1 MNGGGGHAHAMP
13 ALHGGNAHDGGQ
25 DMERMAYAAGAGTHE
40 APPQAPV
47 VKAVAKANANART
60 SSTTLSQMTG
70 ARFGDLN
77 IHANTK
83 RAIAEVLTYVDAC
96 WRMLTHADV
105 C

>member
-1 MNGGGGHAHAMP
+1 MKGGGGHAHAMP
-13 ALHGGNAHDGGQ
+13 APHGGNAHDGGQ

-70 ARFGDLN
+70 ARFAELN

-83 RAIAEVLTYVDAC
+83 RAIAEVLTHADAC
-96 WRMLTHADV
+96 WRMLTYADER
-105 C
+105 